1 VDALDAER
9 VYGRILPSSGSVD
22 KNIEFNAIKIN
33 PLVDSFLDAN
43 PNIGSFTVERRQ

>member
-1 VDALDAER
+1 VDALGAER
-9 VYGRILPSSGSVD
+9 VYGRILLSSGSVD
-22 KNIEFNAIKIN
+22 KNIEFDVIKIN